1 MSCFLRRT
9 SHVARRTNHG
19 FTLLELVVVIVI
31 LSITAALVL
40 PRFSLTDEGR
50 LRTSA
55 RTVASL
61 LRYLGERGATGGGT
75 YRLHVNPGEN
85 TLVVMKF
92 NDNGE
97 ESRPDDPFLTRS
109 FLPEGVTLADVVTPR
124 LGKVRDN
131 EVIVTLGPR
140 GLLDF
145 LVLHLRGKGEAAYT
159 IFAYPEG
166 GRVKVVAGYQ
176 EEDT

>member
-1 MSCFLRRT
+1 MGT
-9 SHVARRTNHG
+9 TTGTQYAARSTQRG

-31 LSITAALVL
+31 LALTAAIVL
-40 PRFSLTDEGR
+40 PRFSFTDDGR

-55 RTVASL
+55 RTVAAL

-75 YRLHVNPGEN
+75 YRLHLNPGDN
-85 TLVVMKF
+85 TMSVTRLAE
-92 NDNGE
+92 NGE
-97 ESRPDDPFLTRS
+97 ESRPEDPFLNRA
-109 FLPEGVTLADVVTPR
+109 FLAQGVSLADVVLPR
-124 LGKVRDN
+124 FGKVRES

-140 GLLDF
+140 GLSDF
-145 LVLHLRGKGEAAYT
+145 LVLHLKGKGEAAYT

-176 EEDT
+176 EEDA